1 MPYIYSNLIGSF
13 LIDDDLNITKEKL
26 FKTLEDYE
34 NREEFEKKL
43 AKKCP
48 KAKRLNRKQ
57 LTRVL
62 EHFKENKYFKDFY
75 ERNQE
80 ITKKAIRKAVSVDNL
95 ILQTI
100 SNINDL
106 DKTSNVLVKRLRDW
120 YNLTFPELDKAIGDH
135 EKFAELVATK
145 SKNELLKD
153 LGIKE
158 EDSMGAKLNK
168 VDQDEIKLLAVEAN
182 NMYKLRKAHE
192 IYLKKLMEKHCPNL
206 LEICGVTIGAKL
218 FEHAKTLRHLAL
230 LPSST
235 IQLLGAEKAL
245 FRHIKTGAPSPKYG
259 LIFTHP
265 LVQRAWRKDQG
276 MVARSLASKISIAV
290 RVDFFKGEFIGD
302 KLKKELET
310 KFRRK

>member
-1 MPYIYSNLIGSF
+1 MSYIYSNIIGSF
-13 LIDDDLNITKEKL
+13 LIDDELNITKEEL
-26 FKTLEDYE
+26 FKSLDDYKNKE
-34 NREEFEKKL
+34 KFEKKL
-43 AKKCP
+43 AKKSP
-48 KAKRLNRKQ
+48 KAKRLNKKQ
-57 LTRVL
+57 LTKVL
-62 EHFKENKYFKDFY
+62 VHFKEKKYFNEYYK
-75 ERNQE
+75 RNLE
-80 ITKKAIRKAVSVDNL
+80 ITKKAIRKAVNVDNL

-100 SNINDL
+100 SNVNDL

-135 EKFAELVATK
+135 EKYAELVATK
-145 SKNELLKD
+145 TKKELLKD

-158 EDSMGAKLNK
+158 EDSMGAKLEK
-168 VDQDEIKLLAVEAN
+168 QDQDEIKLLAVEAYSL
-182 NMYKLRKAHE
+182 YKLRKAHE
-192 IYLKKLMEKHCPNL
+192 VYLKKLMEKHCPNL

-245 FRHIKTGAPSPKYG
+245 FRHIKTGAPPPKYG
-259 LIFTHP
+259 VIFTHP

-276 MVARSLASKISIAV
+276 RVARSLASKISIAV